1 MALEERRAWIAGVVA
16 VLGYGGYLLA
26 LLLPASSRP
35 IAERPYAAPLLW
47 SIGAAVVVSVVLSV
61 AAALVRPEEGAVKD
75 LRDRQIHRFGEHVGQ
90 SFVVIGAV
98 AALVL
103 ALVEAAPFWIAN
115 AVYLAF
121 VLSAV
126 LGAMAKLAAYRR
138 GLPQW

>member
-16 VLGYGGYLLA
+16 LLGYTGYLLA
-26 LLLPASSRP
+26 VLLPGSSL
-35 IAERPYAAPLLW
+35 ALAQRPYAAALLW
-47 SIGAAVVVSVVLSV
+47 SIGAAVVVSVLLSV
-61 AAALVRPEEGAVKD
+61 AAALVRPEEGAAKD

-90 SFVVIGAV
+90 SFVVIGAM

-126 LGAMAKLAAYRR
+126 LGAMAKIAAYRR

>member
-16 VLGYGGYLLA
+16 LLGYGGYLVA
-26 LLLPASSRP
+26 LLVGGDGRSL
-35 IAERPYAAPLLW
+35 AERPYAAALLW
-47 SIGAAVVVSVVLSV
+47 SIGAAVVVTVLLSV
-61 AAALVRPEEGAVKD
+61 AAAAIRPEEGAAKD

-98 AALVL
+98 AALLL
-103 ALVEAAPFWIAN
+103 ALAEAAPFWIAN

-126 LGAMAKLAAYRR
+126 LGAMAKVAAYRR